1 MECVLGSK
9 SIKRLILCKLAKN
22 YTIRISV
29 IMIEKQLE
37 VESENEIK
45 TVPEGW
51 RKEIRKRKKGRTA
64 GRHDVYFYSPSNEVF
79 RSKRGLQKY
88 LEETRSDLRITDF
101 DFSWNNGMSYSLK
114 EINSSK
120 PGIENDNLKDP
131 NSENSKEFLQMYEEE
146 TALEFHITDF
156 ICKQEDLKEPQ
167 ESFSETDTR
176 NTNFEEQTLIC
187 HSTKDDA
194 TCIAAKELLN
204 AENVEFSEEQNYF
217 SKCKSEVLIQKKSSP
232 YFKKKM
238 CFVKEVPNYFRS
250 SNKWIP
256 PRSPFNLI
264 QEDLYHDPWKMLIAT
279 ICLQKT
285 TGGSV
290 KKVLSDFFKKFP
302 TPNILL
308 QAQPSE
314 ISQCLQTLG
323 LQDKKAK
330 IIFRFSD
337 DYINKNWKYPIELHG
352 IGKYGN
358 DSYRIFCVNEWKQV
372 QPKDHML
379 EKYHEWLKE
388 KFKSDVNFFK

>member
-1 MECVLGSK
+1 
-9 SIKRLILCKLAKN
+9 
-22 YTIRISV
+22 
-29 IMIEKQLE
+29 MIEKQFE

-45 TVPEGW
+45 TVPKGW

-88 LEETRSDLRITDF
+88 LEESKSDLRITDF
-101 DFSWNNGMSYSLK
+101 DFSWNNGISCSLK

-120 PGIENDNLKDP
+120 PGNGKDNLKDP
-131 NSENSKEFLQMYEEE
+131 NAENSKEFLQMCEEK
-146 TALEFHITDF
+146 TALEFDNTDF
-156 ICKQEDLKEPQ
+156 ICKHKELKELQ
-167 ESFSETDTR
+167 ENFSEIDTR
-176 NTNFEEQTLIC
+176 NTNFEEQNLIC
-187 HSTKDDA
+187 HSTKDDVM
-194 TCIAAKELLN
+194 CIAAKELLN
-204 AENVEFSEEQNYF
+204 AEDVEFSEEQNYF
-217 SKCKSEVLIQKKSSP
+217 SECKSEVLIQKKSSP

-238 CFVKEVPNYFRS
+238 CLEKEVPNYFRS
-250 SNKWIP
+250 GNKWIP

-285 TGGSV
+285 AGGSV
-290 KKVLSDFFKKFP
+290 KKVLSDFFKKYP

-314 ISQCLQTLG
+314 ISKCLQTLG

-330 IIFRFSD
+330 IILRFSD
-337 DYINKNWKYPIELHG
+337 DYINKKWKYPIELHG

-388 KFKSDVNFFK
+388 KFKSDVNIFK